1 MGFVAGILKQEECNV
16 LYEIWQ
22 IYVAC
27 QTSCR
32 RGKDEHGSSKLSQK
46 SNEMRKNPLKQTEK
60 GFWRKKTNETQTQTN
75 NKY

>member
-46 SNEMRKNPLKQTEK
+46 SNEMRKNPLKQTER
-60 GFWRKKTNETQTQTN
+60 GFGEKNE
-75 NKY
+75 